1 MDVVIWFV
9 LADRVSNTLMIQYR
23 YVCYSMLISYT

>member
-1 MDVVIWFV
+1 MVVVMWFV

-23 YVCYSMLISYT
+23 YDYSILVVYT